1 MVELRSKPLGG
12 SSLVTEWLQGSSRVR
27 PFYPVAPGDLAGYR
41 EVAGAVGRRFGGQ
54 DRERVAALLQG
65 GGDDRRE
72 RLEAFVERDGFVV
85 TTGQQPGLFG
95 GPLYTLYKGFTVAAL
110 ARRLEEALER
120 PVLPVFWIASE
131 DHDWDEARSTHVLD
145 PENQVH
151 EISLDSR
158 EGLPAPA
165 LHSLPLGDEVV
176 RARDR
181 LTALL
186 PGTDFSE
193 RWLQVVTEAYAP
205 GTTLPEAFQSLL
217 ESLLG
222 DEGVF
227 LVQSHD
233 PGLKEASLPLL
244 LTELDRVRQSEE
256 ELRERGRALEDEGF
270 SLQVPLLEGATNLFL
285 EGPRGRE
292 RLFVEGDD
300 RFRLRRSGE
309 SVGRR
314 ELEDQ
319 VRNAPGALS
328 PNVLLRPVVEGRV
341 LPTLCYVAGPG
352 EAAYLP
358 QTEPLFR
365 AHGVTR
371 PVTHPRVSLSVMEG
385 KVAKVLEKFSLEL
398 EDLDQPHHELVGRLI
413 RDEIPEGIR
422 QALGGLRGDVARGSG
437 TLAREV
443 AEVDPTLKGPVEHL
457 RNQAFGLLD
466 EVEKKVVQS
475 LKREQEVTLAQI
487 RKAQVNLFPLGRPQ
501 ERVLSPFQ
509 YLVRYDREFVDQ
521 VGRRAREAVLP

>member
-1 MVELRSKPLGG
+1 VELRPSPLKG
-12 SSLVTEWLQGSSRVR
+12 SPLVTEWLQGSRRVR
-27 PFYPVAPGDLAGYR
+27 PFYPVAPGDMEGYR
-41 EVAGAVGRRFGGQ
+41 EVAGAVDQRFGHPE
-54 DRERVAALLQG
+54 RERVAALLQG
-65 GGDDRRE
+65 GGDDGKG
-72 RLEAFVERDGFVV
+72 RLEAFVEREGFVV

-110 ARRLEEALER
+110 ARRLEEALGR

-131 DHDWDEARSTHVLD
+131 DHDWDEARCTHVLD

-151 EISLDSR
+151 EVALGSR

-176 RARDR
+176 EARDR
-181 LTALL
+181 LGALL

-193 RWLQVVTEAYAP
+193 RWLRLVSDAYAP
-205 GTTLPEAFQSLL
+205 GTTLPEAFQALL
-217 ESLLG
+217 EPLLG
-222 DEGVF
+222 DQGVF

-244 LTELDRVRQSEE
+244 LAELDRARESEE
-256 ELRERGRALEDEGF
+256 ALGERGRALEDAGF
-270 SLQVPLLEGATNLFL
+270 SLQVPLLEGGTNLFL
-285 EGPRGRE
+285 EGPQGRE
-292 RLFVEGDD
+292 RLFVEADGE
-300 RFRLRRSGE
+300 FRLRRSGE
-309 SVGRR
+309 KVGRTAVEARVR
-314 ELEDQ
+314 E
-319 VRNAPGALS
+319 APGVLS
-328 PNVLLRPVVEGRV
+328 PNVLLRPVVEARV

-385 KVAKVLEKFSLEL
+385 KVTKVLEKFSLKL
-398 EDLDQPHHELVGRLI
+398 DDLDQPHHELAGRLI
-413 RDEIPEGIR
+413 RDEIPEEIR
-422 QALGGLRGDVARGSG
+422 QALGGLRGDVARGAG

-443 AEVDPTLKGPVEHL
+443 GELDPTLKGPVEHL

-475 LKREQEVTLAQI
+475 LKREQEVTLAQV

-509 YLVRYDREFVDQ
+509 YLVRYDQEFLDQ